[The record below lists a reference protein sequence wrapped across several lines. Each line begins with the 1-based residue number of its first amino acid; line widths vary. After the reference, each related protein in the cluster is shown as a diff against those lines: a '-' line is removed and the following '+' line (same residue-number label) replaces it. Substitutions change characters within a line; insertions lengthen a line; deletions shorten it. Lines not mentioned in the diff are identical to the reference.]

1 MHRGADERRHPG
13 ELVALSGLKAGDR
26 VLDLIPGDGY
36 WTRIFSHIVGGE
48 GRVYAVWPK
57 NYADMATGNV
67 ATLRQIAASPAYGNV
82 EVEVQPTPILTAREP
97 LDMVW
102 TSQNYHDYP
111 DEFMGRT
118 DPAQLNRAVFA
129 MLKPGGTYFII
140 DHAAAPGSGMR
151 DTERLHR
158 IDPATVR
165 RQVEAAGFEYLGSSD
180 VLRNPADD
188 RSAAGLQPEHPRPHR
203 PVRHALQEAGFPL
216 TRIGP
221 RRVPG
226 PRGDAGFG
234 PGFSGELC
242 LLVAAGELPPLGKL
256 GQADE
261 LAPPVIVGARP
272 AGEPTARRRS

>member
-1 MHRGADERRHPG
+1 MSLKVWPLAAALAAAFTLSACGDGGANNQQAAAEPTLPDPVVVPDYVQAALADPGRAMHRVADERRRPG

-67 ATLRQIAASPAYGNV
+67 ATLREIAASPAYGNV
-82 EVEVQPTPILTAREP
+82 EVEVQPTPILAAREP
-97 LDMVW
+97 LDLVW

-118 DPAQLNRAVFA
+118 DPAQLNRAVFD

-140 DHAAAPGSGMR
+140 DHAAAAGSGMR

-165 RQVEAAGFEYLGSSD
+165 RQVEAAGFEYLGSSE
-180 VLRNPADD
+180 VLRNAADD
-188 RSAAGLQPEHPRPHR
+188 RTL
-203 PVRHALQEAGFPL
+203 PVFNPS
-216 TRIGP
+216 
-221 RRVPG
+221 V
-226 PRGDAGFG
+226 RGHTDQFVMR
-234 PGFSGELC
+234 FR
-242 LLVAAGELPPLGKL
+242 K
-256 GQADE
+256 
-261 LAPPVIVGARP
+261 
-272 AGEPTARRRS
+272 PTSR

>member
-1 MHRGADERRHPG
+1 MALMAKALAAALAAAVSLAACRSGETNSQEATAPEPTLPSPVVVPDYVQAALADPGRAMQRGADERRRPG
-13 ELVALSGLKAGDR
+13 ELIALSGLKAGDR

-82 EVEVQPTPILTAREP
+82 EVEVQPTPILAAREP

-140 DHAAAPGSGMR
+140 DHAAVSGAGMR

-180 VLRNPADD
+180 VLRNSADD
-188 RSAAGLQPEHPRPHR
+188 HSL
-203 PVRHALQEAGFPL
+203 PVFNPS
-216 TRIGP
+216 I
-221 RRVPG
+221 
-226 PRGDAGFG
+226 RGHTDQFVMR
-234 PGFSGELC
+234 FR
-242 LLVAAGELPPLGKL
+242 K
-256 GQADE
+256 
-261 LAPPVIVGARP
+261 P
-272 AGEPTARRRS
+272 ASR